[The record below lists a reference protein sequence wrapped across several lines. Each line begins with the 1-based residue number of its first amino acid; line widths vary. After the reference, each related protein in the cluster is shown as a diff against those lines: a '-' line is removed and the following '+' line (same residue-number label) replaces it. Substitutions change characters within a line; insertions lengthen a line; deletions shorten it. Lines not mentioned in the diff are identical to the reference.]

1 MTMPFRPLPLCAP
14 LSGDDRP
21 PAGTAAPAAPFAAA
35 RSALD
40 REALARLEELDPQ
53 GTLRL
58 LERVFT
64 AFETSAARLL
74 PQLVQARAA
83 GDPKGIRHVAHTFKS
98 SSASIGA
105 MKLSALCAEV
115 EAMSQ
120 STGPG
125 AALDERM
132 DALCAEL
139 EIVRAALR
147 PLPET
152 P

>member
-1 MTMPFRPLPLCAP
+1 MTMPFRPLPLHAP
-14 LSGDDRP
+14 LPSDDRP
-21 PAGTAAPAAPFAAA
+21 LAGAAPSATPFAAA

-40 REALARLEELDPQ
+40 SEALARLEELDPQ

-64 AFETSAARLL
+64 AFEASAARLL
-74 PQLVQARAA
+74 PQLAQARAA

-105 MKLSALCAEV
+105 LKLSALCVEV

-120 STGPG
+120 SIGPG

-147 PLPET
+147 PLPN
-152 P
+152 PP